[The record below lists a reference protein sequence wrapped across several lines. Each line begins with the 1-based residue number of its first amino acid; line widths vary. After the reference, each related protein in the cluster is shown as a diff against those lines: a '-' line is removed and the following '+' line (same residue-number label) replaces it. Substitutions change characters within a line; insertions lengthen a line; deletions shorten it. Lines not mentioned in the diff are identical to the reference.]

1 MISELSQQREAHYN
15 VGLLELNLEIALN
28 QRPF

>member
-1 MISELSQQREAHYN
+1 MISESSRQWEAHYN
-15 VGLLELNLEIALN
+15 VGLLELNLEIVLT